1 MSKKK
6 QLGQVK
12 YYSASLRKEV
22 VGLIE
27 EGQLTVLQAC
37 RAYGVKSPQTVYSWI
52 YKYSTTLSKGTRL
65 VVEKES
71 MDHQYEDLKK
81 RNKELEAALG
91 RKQMQLDLYEA
102 ILKVASHELD
112 IDLKKSFGSKASE
125 QK

>member
-1 MSKKK
+1 MAKKK

-22 VGLIE
+22 VSLIE
-27 EGQLTVLQAC
+27 EGKLTVLQAC

-71 MDHQYEDLKK
+71 IDRQHEELQRRY
-81 RNKELEAALG
+81 KELEAALG
-91 RKQMQLDLYEA
+91 RKQMQIDLYEA
-102 ILKVASHELD
+102 ILKVASEELAV
-112 IDLKKSFGSKASE
+112 DLKKSFGSKASDL
-125 QK
+125 K